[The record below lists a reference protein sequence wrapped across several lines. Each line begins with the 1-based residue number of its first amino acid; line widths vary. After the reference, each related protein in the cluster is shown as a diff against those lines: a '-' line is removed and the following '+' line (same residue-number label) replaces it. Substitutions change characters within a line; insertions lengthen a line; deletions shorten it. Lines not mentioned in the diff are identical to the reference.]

1 MKIYDHIGVWE
12 GLVTKEFCKRVI
24 DSFEHF
30 YALKYVKKDIS
41 EGLEQGSTNEG
52 KNQFKNRNDDS
63 IKVIKFTDNKGMVI
77 EIFESSSLAGKNTS
91 ILVAMQSMKAQA
103 MAKVLVEE
111 GEDDQHNIKTYL
123 ISEIKTKWDQIIRLL
138 FYC

>member
-1 MKIYDHIGVWE
+1 MLAPSLWAMV
-12 GLVTKEFCKRVI
+12 
-24 DSFEHF
+24 
-30 YALKYVKKDIS
+30 
-41 EGLEQGSTNEG
+41 
-52 KNQFKNRNDDS
+52 NQFKNRNDDS

-111 GEDDQHNIKTYL
+111 GEDN
-123 ISEIKTKWDQIIRLL
+123 
-138 FYC
+138 

>member
-1 MKIYDHIGVWE
+1 MLAPSLWAMV
-12 GLVTKEFCKRVI
+12 
-24 DSFEHF
+24 
-30 YALKYVKKDIS
+30 
-41 EGLEQGSTNEG
+41 
-52 KNQFKNRNDDS
+52 NQFKNRNDDN

-111 GEDDQHNIKTYL
+111 GEDD
-123 ISEIKTKWDQIIRLL
+123 
-138 FYC
+138 